1 MDIQQIDQE
10 LDRKLRE
17 GAARDI
23 VIPPCPQLLIRLKAV
38 MDGPDPDPVDICAIA
53 GADVALSAGLLKT
66 ANSPLFARSQPVGTV
81 SQAVAK
87 LGMRLSASILTGFL
101 LRNAIRTTSPLLEHF
116 WETSSWRALAMGH
129 MAKVLYHVDP
139 DMAHT
144 FGLFCHVGLPIMLQ
158 SIKGYEGT
166 LVEAAARQDRSF
178 TETENAVHRTDHA
191 VVGALVSR
199 TWLLPQTI
207 TMAVRLHHD
216 FTCLTDGRVPPG
228 VRALV
233 AMGLVAEHLVQ
244 DYSGQP
250 ESIEWQRHGP
260 ACLKTLNIDPSEVDY
275 WADQLHDV
283 FGGSPV

>member
-10 LDRKLRE
+10 LDRELRQ

-38 MDGPDPDPVDICAIA
+38 MDGPDPDPADVCAIA

-66 ANSPLFARSQPVGTV
+66 ANSPLFARSRPASTV

-87 LGMRLSASILTGFL
+87 LGMRLSASILAEFMV
-101 LRNAIRTTSPLLEHF
+101 RDAIRINSPLLEQF
-116 WETSSWRALAMGH
+116 WETSSWRALATAH
-129 MAKVLYHVDP
+129 IAKVLYQVDP
-139 DMAHT
+139 DKAHT
-144 FGLFCHVGLPIMLQ
+144 FGLFCHVGIPIMMR

-166 LVEAAARQDRSF
+166 LIEAQARQDRSF
-178 TETENAVHRTDHA
+178 TDIENAAHRADHA

-207 TMAVRLHHD
+207 TIAVRLHHD
-216 FTCLTDGRVPPG
+216 FTCLKDQRVPPE

-244 DYSGQP
+244 SHIGLA
-250 ESIEWQRHGP
+250 ESMEWKQHGP
-260 ACLKTLNIDPSEVDY
+260 ACLQSLNVDPSELEY

-283 FGGSPV
+283 FASAAV